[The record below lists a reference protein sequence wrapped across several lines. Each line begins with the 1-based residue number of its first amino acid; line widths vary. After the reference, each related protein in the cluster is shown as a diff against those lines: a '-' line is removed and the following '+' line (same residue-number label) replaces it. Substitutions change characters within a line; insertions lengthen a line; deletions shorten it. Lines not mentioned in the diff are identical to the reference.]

1 MSSIKNI
8 LLIIIFFHLFVC
20 RFNKNRT
27 VTILYVQVVMQKTFL
42 PFILIKFDAF
52 AALMSMYWC
61 FHRYYLKCYMYLAQM
76 EALNIPY
83 TLEMFISSPKEGMI
97 KGLWKN
103 HNNEPQVD
111 IATNI
116 ETPYFNSQVPVG
128 SYYSF
133 IKKCGMMRS
142 GGGIQKFGIS
152 KIFV

>member
-42 PFILIKFDAF
+42 PFILIKFGEF
-52 AALMSMYWC
+52 AALMSMYCC

-111 IATNI
+111 IATNSLFQQS
-116 ETPYFNSQVPVG
+116 TSVG
-128 SYYSF
+128 SYYSL